1 MYTKI
6 CLCNGAMSK
15 YTILIGKHQLKKE
28 ERKKPEKKNIGH
40 KNRTVMKWVKYLVY

>member
-28 ERKKPEKKNIGH
+28 ERKKPEKKTTLDI
-40 KNRTVMKWVKYLVY
+40 KTEQ